1 MTEMYGLTFK
11 DNSKEFSKNFE
22 KMGIKMLRYVR
33 QSYYAMG
40 NTWISLLKKPFTGYG
55 GKEPWGVNTSGRGA
69 GATLQTRTGNLK
81 RGIGAPGGKPVVLGN
96 KLGNT
101 RLILRVGGKA
111 GRYAAMQEYGG
122 RITSSKA
129 MTIPI
134 DFALTPTGQVK
145 ESAKIRKSG
154 SSASGYTT
162 GLGDTFI
169 HKNIVFAKRTPR
181 SKPRALYILTKNV
194 KIPARLGARGI
205 MFDVVKKSVP
215 QMGMGIL
222 KILLMDPNYPPRAT
236 GK

>member
-11 DNSKEFSKNFE
+11 SNSKEFSKNFE
-22 KMGIKMLRYVR
+22 KMGIKMFRYVR

-40 NTWISLLKKPFTGYG
+40 NTWISLLKKRFTGYQG
-55 GKEPWGVNTSGRGA
+55 NKNTTGRGVNAR
-69 GATLQTRTGNLK
+69 LQTRSGDLR
-81 RGIGAPGGKPVVLGN
+81 RGVGAPGGKPVVLGN

-122 RITSSKA
+122 KITTTKP

-134 DFALTPTGQVK
+134 DFALTPTGQLK
-145 ESAKIRKSG
+145 EKAKIRESG
-154 SSASGYTT
+154 SSPSGYTT
-162 GLGDTFI
+162 GFGDTYVA
-169 HKNIVFAKRTPR
+169 KNVVFARKTPR
-181 SKPRALYILTKNV
+181 SKERALYILTKHV
-194 KIPARLGARGI
+194 EIPARLGARGI

-215 QMGMGIL
+215 QMGMGIM